1 MLAGGGVMKLIV
13 GLGGLLFSSLVC
25 AEHYGAALT
34 SRQAVTVDSA
44 IKQLASQP
52 TARVVVQS
60 KVGKVCMA
68 KGCWLGL
75 TDTGGEV
82 RVTFKDYGFFVPPS
96 LMGKTVL
103 VEGVLEKTTL
113 SLAETRHYVQDAGGD
128 PSKVTQP
135 RVEYRI
141 VASGVEVLGS

>member
-1 MLAGGGVMKLIV
+1 MKLVV
-13 GLGGLLFSSLVC
+13 GLVFTLFSGLVC
-25 AEHYGAALT
+25 AQQYGAPLE
-34 SRQAVTVDSA
+34 SRQAIPIESA
-44 IKQLASQP
+44 IKQLAGQR

-75 TDTGGEV
+75 TNADGEV
-82 RVTFKDYGFFVPPS
+82 RVTFKDYAFFVPPS
-96 LMGKTVL
+96 LIGKTVL
-103 VEGVLEKTTL
+103 VEGTLEKVTM
-113 SLAETRHYVQDAGGD
+113 SLAETKHYVEDEGGD

-141 VASGVEVLGS
+141 VASGVEVKG